1 MSCDFSHSR
10 PRRATTEMQAA
21 DGCATGVRC
30 LGAAGKQRAASAE
43 KQSTRQADFYGW
55 IGKLTATFC
64 SQLARRAE
72 GITTASKFVNGA
84 VAYELRR
91 RKVSM
96 KPAGFYD
103 RGAIWALFLD
113 MICLLLCVG
122 RLHGPGRESFGDFI
136 PLASVLLPLA
146 MPVGFR

>member
-1 MSCDFSHSR
+1 MSRDFSHSR
-10 PRRATTEMQAA
+10 PPRATAEIQAA

-30 LGAAGKQRAASAE
+30 LGAAGEPRASSAE

-55 IGKLTATFC
+55 IGKSTTAFGA
-64 SQLARRAE
+64 QLPQRTE

-84 VAYELRR
+84 GAYELGR

-103 RGAIWALFLD
+103 CGPIWACFFYTICFLSC
-113 MICLLLCVG
+113 IG
-122 RLHGPGRESFGDFI
+122 RLHSPGRESFGDFNI
-136 PLASVLLPLA
+136 AC
-146 MPVGFR
+146 

>member
-1 MSCDFSHSR
+1 MSHDFSHSR
-10 PRRATTEMQAA
+10 PPRATAEIQAA

-30 LGAAGKQRAASAE
+30 LGAAGEPRAASAE
-43 KQSTRQADFYGW
+43 KRSTRQADFYGW
-55 IGKLTATFC
+55 IGKSTATFC

-84 VAYELRR
+84 GADELRR

-103 RGAIWALFLD
+103 RGQF
-113 MICLLLCVG
+113 
-122 RLHGPGRESFGDFI
+122 GPFFWTRYVSFR
-136 PLASVLLPLA
+136 A
-146 MPVGFR
+146 